1 MKTGGTPGPAGAATG
16 NEAGT
21 GKGRVTFSVS
31 DRVAW
36 VELSNPGRLNAFTW
50 SMYDELALLP
60 EYVNLHSE
68 VRAVV
73 FRGAGGA
80 AFAAGT
86 DINQFVDFRDGCQGI
101 AYEHR
106 VGGILDALSG
116 IKVPT
121 IAVVDGP
128 AVGAGLAVAAVC
140 DIVLATPGAVFGA
153 PIARTLGNCL
163 PAPVIAKLQGRL
175 GVNRTMKMLLTAT
188 MLTAEEAYAAGFV
201 SQVLAPGDIT
211 DGLSKM
217 LKRITTSAPLTLASV
232 KEISRRLEKSGAIP
246 DSDDLLGLC
255 YGSED
260 FREGV
265 TAFLEHRHPVW
276 KGQ

>member
-1 MKTGGTPGPAGAATG
+1 M
-16 NEAGT
+16 
-21 GKGRVTFSVS
+21 
-31 DRVAW
+31 
-36 VELSNPGRLNAFTW
+36 
-50 SMYDELALLP
+50 
-60 EYVNLHSE
+60 
-68 VRAVV
+68 
-73 FRGAGGA
+73 
-80 AFAAGT
+80 
-86 DINQFVDFRDGCQGI
+86 
-101 AYEHR
+101 
-106 VGGILDALSG
+106 
-116 IKVPT
+116 
-121 IAVVDGP
+121 
-128 AVGAGLAVAAVC
+128 GAGLAVAAVC

-217 LKRITTSAPLTLASV
+217 FKRITTSAPLTLASV

>member
-1 MKTGGTPGPAGAATG
+1 M
-16 NEAGT
+16 
-21 GKGRVTFSVS
+21 TFSVS

>member
-1 MKTGGTPGPAGAATG
+1 MRADSDGPS
-16 NEAGT
+16 EAGT
-21 GKGRVTFSVS
+21 TPAGHGTVNITVQ
-31 DRVAW
+31 DGVAW
-36 VELSNPGRLNAFTW
+36 VQLSNPGKLNALTW
-50 SMYDELALLP
+50 GMYDELALLP
-60 EYVNLHSE
+60 QYLSLHPE
-68 VRAVV
+68 AHAVV
-73 FRGAGGA
+73 FRGADGA

-86 DINQFVDFRDGCQGI
+86 DINQFIDFRDGNQGV

-106 VGGILDALSG
+106 IGGIFDALSD
-116 IKVPT
+116 IQVPT

-128 AVGAGLAVAAVC
+128 AVGAGLAIAAVC
-140 DIVLATPGAVFGA
+140 DIVIATPGAVFGA

-163 PAPVIAKLQGRL
+163 PAAVIARLQSRL

-188 MLTAEEAYAAGFV
+188 MLTADEAYAAGFV
-201 SQVLAPGDIT
+201 ALVLPPGDIS
-211 DGLSKM
+211 DGLAAM
-217 LKRITTSAPLTLASV
+217 LKRIKTSAPLTLASI
-232 KEISRRLEKSGAIP
+232 KEISRRLEKSCEAP
-246 DSDDLLGLC
+246 DADDLLRLC

>member
-1 MKTGGTPGPAGAATG
+1 M
-16 NEAGT
+16 T
-21 GKGRVTFSVS
+21 GKPSEGNAELGGKVTITTA
-31 DRVAW
+31 DDVAW
-36 VELSNPGRLNAFTW
+36 VELANPGRLNAFTW
-50 SMYDELALLP
+50 GMYDELALLP
-60 EYVNLHSE
+60 EYLSVHRE

-73 FRGAGGA
+73 FRGAGGT

-86 DINQFVDFRDGCQGI
+86 DINQFVDFQDGSQGV

-106 VGGILDALSG
+106 VGAILEALAG
-116 IKVPT
+116 LAVPA

-140 DIVLATPGAVFGA
+140 DIVIATPGAVFGA

-163 PAPVIAKLQGRL
+163 PAPVVARLQARL
-175 GVNRTMKMLLTAT
+175 GVNRTMKMLLTAS
-188 MLTAEEAYAAGFV
+188 MLTADEAYAAGFV
-201 SQVLAPGDIT
+201 AEVLAPGDVAE
-211 DGLSKM
+211 GLARILRK
-217 LKRITTSAPLTLASV
+217 ITTSAPLTLASL
-232 KEISRRLEKSGAIP
+232 KEISRRLETLPAP
-246 DSDDLLGLC
+246 DSDDLLHLC